1 MVLYILTGYLVLG
14 IAYLDKLS
22 GARHTNISYHDTNLE
37 KNQTV
42 NLKLDFMGEHL
53 WSPEQ

>member
-22 GARHTNISYHDTNLE
+22 GARHTSISSHDTNLE